1 MAHGNRDGGLAFE
14 RHATREHFVEDD
26 ADGVEVGGW
35 SDRQA
40 AGLLGREVL
49 SRTDNRA
56 GLRHLGI
63 AGTGN
68 AKVGHFDLAVGLDED
83 VLRLDVAVDHALLM
97 RDAEGSQDLERNG
110 DRPPGLDRR
119 LAANQVLQRLAFDV
133 LLDDV
138 RHACGLRLV
147 VDLDD
152 VRVVQARCC
161 AGFALEALDEVGIVA
176 VTIGQHLDGDLAMQR
191 FVLRKKN
198 ARHATLAKAA
208 DDAVAPIKEGA
219 GRGVVHVAQCCSI
232 GDCLTLSA
240 QSAPVARPQRS
251 VRPRRRRFRRRLR
264 PAQRRQN
271 ERPQPAQNR

>member
-1 MAHGNRDGGLAFE
+1 
-14 RHATREHFVEDD
+14 
-26 ADGVEVGGW
+26 
-35 SDRQA
+35 
-40 AGLLGREVL
+40 
-49 SRTDNRA
+49 
-56 GLRHLGI
+56 
-63 AGTGN
+63 
-68 AKVGHFDLAVGLDED
+68 
-83 VLRLDVAVDHALLM
+83 M
-97 RDAEGSQDLERNG
+97 RDAEGSQNLQRNR
-110 DRPPGLDRR
+110 DRSPRLDRR
-119 LAANQVLQRLAFDV
+119 LASNQVLQRLAFDV

-176 VTIGQHLDGDLAMQR
+176 VTIGQHLDGDLAVQR

-198 ARHATLAKAA
+198 ARHAALTKSAN
-208 DDAVAPIKEGA
+208 DAVAPIKEGA